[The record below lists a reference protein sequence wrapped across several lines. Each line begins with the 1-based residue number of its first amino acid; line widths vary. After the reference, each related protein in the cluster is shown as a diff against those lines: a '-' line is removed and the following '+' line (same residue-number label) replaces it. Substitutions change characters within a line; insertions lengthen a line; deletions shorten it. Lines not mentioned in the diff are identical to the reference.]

1 MDDPSTAPPPRVNSA
16 GGNMGIFE
24 ALAIWVAISIV
35 FSASLGKI
43 LTMMDRR
50 TTAREEE
57 KRLQRRQ
64 VLTRASV

>member
-1 MDDPSTAPPPRVNSA
+1 
-16 GGNMGIFE
+16 MGIFE

-64 VLTRASV
+64 VLTRANV